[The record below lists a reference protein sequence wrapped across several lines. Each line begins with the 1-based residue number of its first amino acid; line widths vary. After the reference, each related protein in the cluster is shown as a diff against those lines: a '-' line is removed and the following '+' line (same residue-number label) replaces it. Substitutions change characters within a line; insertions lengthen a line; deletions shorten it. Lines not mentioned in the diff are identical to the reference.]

1 MVELFSDRHGY
12 QAPDAEIT
20 VREDAPENLRYA
32 IPRIADNA
40 GMDFKHI
47 REIVCDVLVTRPDR
61 ENNWSRQN
69 VFDEI
74 DTLLK
79 KCYWYKIYDIAEALY
94 QGFDY
99 DRSNRTRKFTRE
111 LNSFFREN
119 GIGWQIDNG
128 EIIFRGSEVFDTVT
142 REAASVL
149 SKSKLPRAADQVKEA
164 LSALSRRPNPDTTGA
179 INHTMGALESTARA
193 ITGQSKPTF
202 GELVSKLDLPKP
214 LDNAVGKLWGYSSD
228 RSRHIREGQ
237 SVSAEEAE
245 LIVTVAA
252 AVCIFIAKQKPT

>member
-20 VREDAPENLRYA
+20 VRYDAPENLRYA

-40 GMDFKHI
+40 GMDFKRI
-47 REIVCDVLVTRPDR
+47 REIVCNVLVTRPDR
-61 ENNWSRQN
+61 ENNWSRPN

-99 DRSNRTRKFTRE
+99 DRSNKAGKFDRE
-111 LNSFFREN
+111 LNNFFREN

-128 EIIFRGSEVFDTVT
+128 KIIFRGSEAFDTIT

-149 SKSKLPRAADQVKEA
+149 SESKLPRAAGQIKEA
-164 LSALSRRPNPDTTGA
+164 FSALSRRPNPDTTGA
-179 INHTMGALESTARA
+179 INHAMGALESTARA
-193 ITGQSKPTF
+193 ITGQSKPTL
-202 GELVSKLDLPKP
+202 GELIQKLNLPKP
-214 LDNAVGKLWGYSSD
+214 LDNAVEKLWGYSSEYA
-228 RSRHIREGQ
+228 RHIQEDRE
-237 SVSAEEAE
+237 VDTDEAE
-245 LIVTVAA
+245 LVVTVAA
-252 AVCIFIAKQKPT
+252 AVCIFLSKQKLT